1 MTTIIKEVDWGIAN
15 TYKEDGNYVI
25 EINHKLQEFPELR
38 EKIIT
43 HEFEHAKAKSFWKNR
58 RVDALT
64 DLRFKDLFPVYKKY
78 HKLFFQQHIPINYNK
93 EKDTIFIDWSLC
105 FLYTFYAG
113 ILFGVYSLINLFS
126 TNSIFFWKVMK
137 YIVIILLGSFLLY
150 QGGKR
155 LKNSVNDEA
164 SKLTSKKKL
173 TEKQKLK
180 NLIGG

>member
-1 MTTIIKEVDWGIAN
+1 
-15 TYKEDGNYVI
+15 
-25 EINHKLQEFPELR
+25 
-38 EKIIT
+38 
-43 HEFEHAKAKSFWKNR
+43 
-58 RVDALT
+58 
-64 DLRFKDLFPVYKKY
+64 
-78 HKLFFQQHIPINYNK
+78 
-93 EKDTIFIDWSLC
+93 
-105 FLYTFYAG
+105 
-113 ILFGVYSLINLFS
+113 
-126 TNSIFFWKVMK
+126 MK